1 MLPWLDTPVLLH
13 SSRMNMCKL
22 TPAQCEYKSG
32 HWRSWYVADW
42 VYGHAT
48 LYFMCA
54 IIGVFA
60 IPHVLTRIWR
70 AMKRA
75 SPLKSNKIWQRA
87 LASTRFLGYRTFYLR
102 GLNWYSPAA
111 GVMLLGLA
119 GFVYFMSLTLGP
131 KPYYWPKK
139 PSYGD
144 SPPIATR
151 SGWMALAL
159 LPFVM
164 ILSSKVNWIT
174 VLTGVSHEKLQVFH
188 RWASWTMFVL
198 ALVHTFPF
206 IVVHMQ
212 KHDMMLQWRTS
223 VVYWTGVAAL
233 IPQAWLNIMS
243 IGPIRNRFY
252 ESFKATHFIAIIF
265 FIFFLFIHCDFTLSS
280 WDYFIATLA
289 LYLPTLVYGVAR
301 TVTHTNPPHAAS
313 LTLLQDGTLQI
324 TIPSPII
331 WSPGQHVFLR
341 FWSLGIHTLSTH
353 PFTICSLPDSR
364 RMEFYV
370 KPAGGFTARMAKLAG
385 TQERIPVSIDG
396 PYGDSLT
403 AQKLSEKDAVVLIAG
418 GSGAGYLL
426 PLLETLVRE
435 PRTGG
440 NDVKVIIAIRHRQSV
455 DWLFNAMEGILSF
468 QKESNNTKVSVSL
481 QITDDTPLPTPQGS
495 IQDTASS
502 SLDAIQAPP
511 SDLEKNNAASTETTA
526 YPAKFSSRNGV
537 AVAVIEGRG
546 RPDLKALI
554 QASTTEGRS
563 VGIAACGPVGMMLD
577 VRNACAEA
585 QRSIIAGE
593 RGGEVWL
600 HTESFSW

>member
-1 MLPWLDTPVLLH
+1 M
-13 SSRMNMCKL
+13 
-22 TPAQCEYKSG
+22 AG
-32 HWRSWYVADW
+32 HPDW

-54 IIGVFA
+54 IIAVFT
-60 IPHVLTRIWR
+60 IPHILHRIWR
-70 AMKRA
+70 ASKREN
-75 SPLKSNKIWQRA
+75 SLKGNKVWQRA

-102 GLNWYSPAA
+102 GLDWYSPAA
-111 GVMLLGLA
+111 GVMLLGFA
-119 GFVYFMSLTLGP
+119 GFIYFMCTSDLSIVPSVELTPKVALTLGP

-164 ILSSKVNWIT
+164 VLSSKVNWIT
-174 VLTGVSHEKLQVFH
+174 VLTGISHEKLQVFH
-188 RWASWTMFVL
+188 RWTSWTMFVL

-243 IGPIRNRFY
+243 IGSIRNRFY
-252 ESFKATHFIAIIF
+252 ESFKVTHYVAIIF
-265 FIFFLFIHCDFTLSS
+265 FIFFLFIHCDFTLTS

-289 LYLPTLVYGVAR
+289 LYLPTLVYGIAR
-301 TVTHTNPPHAAS
+301 TATHTNPPHIAS
-313 LTLLQDGTLQI
+313 LMLLQDGTLQI
-324 TIPSPII
+324 SIASPII

-341 FWSLGIHTLSTH
+341 FWTLGIHTLSTH
-353 PFTICSLPDSR
+353 PFTICSLPGSG

-370 KPAGGFTARMAKLAG
+370 KAAGGFTARMTKLAA
-385 TQERIPVSIDG
+385 TDQRIPVSIDG
-396 PYGDSLT
+396 PYGDSTT
-403 AQKLSEKDAVVLIAG
+403 ARKLSEKDAVVLIAG

-440 NDVKVIIAIRHRQSV
+440 RDVQVMIAVRHGQSV
-455 DWLFNAMEGILSF
+455 DWLFNAMQGILSL
-468 QKESNNTKVSVSL
+468 QKESNAKVTIGF
-481 QITDDTPLPTPQGS
+481 QITHHAPLPTPETAV
-495 IQDTASS
+495 QDSVSASS
-502 SLDAIQAPP
+502 ADVIQYKP
-511 SDLEKNNAASTETTA
+511 SDLEKHAASTETSA
-526 YPAKFSSRNGV
+526 YPASSRKGV
-537 AVAVIEGRG
+537 AVTKGRG
-546 RPDLKALI
+546 RPDLNALI
-554 QASTTEGRS
+554 QASVIDGRS
-563 VGIAACGPVGMMLD
+563 VGVAACGPPGLMLD

-585 QRSIIAGE
+585 QRGIIAGKT
-593 RGGEVWL
+593 GGEVWL

>member
-1 MLPWLDTPVLLH
+1 MLPWLDTPVLFH
-13 SSRMNMCKL
+13 SSRMDMCEL
-22 TPAQCEYKSG
+22 TPAQCEYRSG
-32 HWRSWYVADW
+32 HWRYWYIADW

-54 IIGVFA
+54 IVGVFA
-60 IPHVLTRIWR
+60 IPHILTRIWR
-70 AMKRA
+70 ASKREN
-75 SPLKSNKIWQRA
+75 PLKGNKIWQRA

-102 GLNWYSPAA
+102 GLNWYSPAT

-119 GFVYFMSLTLGP
+119 GLIYFMSLTLGP

-139 PSYGD
+139 PSYGG

-159 LPFVM
+159 LLFVM

-174 VLTGVSHEKLQVFH
+174 VLTGISHEKLQVFH

-252 ESFKATHFIAIIF
+252 ESFKVTHYLAIIF
-265 FIFFLFIHCDFTLSS
+265 FIFFLFIHCDFTLTS

-289 LYLPTLVYGVAR
+289 LYLPTLVYGIAR
-301 TVTHTNPPHAAS
+301 TVTHTNPPHTAS
-313 LTLLQDGTLQI
+313 FTLLQDGTLQI
-324 TIPSPII
+324 SIASPII

-341 FWSLGIHTLSTH
+341 FWTLGIHSLSTH
-353 PFTICSLPDSR
+353 PFTICSLPGSG

-370 KPAGGFTARMAKLAG
+370 KPAGGFTARMMKLAG
-385 TQERIPVSIDG
+385 TGKRIPVSIDG

-403 AQKLSEKDAVVLIAG
+403 AQKLGEKDTVVLIAG

-426 PLLETLVRE
+426 PLLETLVRKPE
-435 PRTGG
+435 RGG
-440 NDVKVIIAIRHRQSV
+440 NDVKVVIAVRHKQSV
-455 DWLFNAMEGILSF
+455 DWLLNAMEGILSL
-468 QKESNNTKVSVSL
+468 QKESSAKISVEL
-481 QITDDTPLPTPQGS
+481 QITDDPPLPTPERAIPNS
-495 IQDTASS
+495 ASS
-502 SLDAIQAPP
+502 SADVIQPTPRP
-511 SDLEKNNAASTETTA
+511 SDPEKKATSTETSA
-526 YPAKFSSRNGV
+526 YPASSQKGL
-537 AVAVIEGRG
+537 AVIEGRG

-554 QASTTEGRS
+554 KASAAGGRS
-563 VGIAACGPVGMMLD
+563 VGIAACGPASMMLD

-585 QRSIIAGE
+585 QRGIIAGE
-593 RGGEVWL
+593 VGGEVWL